1 MPLVPLELPCLAL
14 PQPPA
19 VQGFLAAAQ
28 RRIDAWFARPEHRA
42 GHGFIPCDPAPV
54 FDALCALRQQEP
66 AAERLLEWGSGFGV
80 ITGLAAG
87 LGFDAHGIEL
97 DATLVPEA
105 ERLLA
110 AHRLRATFACGSFV
124 PDDYDAEASADLET
138 RTVLGQPAAYDA
150 LGRDLDEFDVVF
162 AYPWPTEEAMYC
174 ELFRRRAGHGAILVT
189 YSRQEG
195 VRSYRKLVRRR
206 RR

>member
-1 MPLVPLELPCLAL
+1 
-14 PQPPA
+14 
-19 VQGFLAAAQ
+19 
-28 RRIDAWFARPEHRA
+28 
-42 GHGFIPCDPAPV
+42 V